1 MLRPRGEPLDGKHLK
16 SRQECD
22 NDDYGREIDAQAP
35 PPSERQKA
43 VIAALFAGVQRT
55 DAAA

>member
-1 MLRPRGEPLDGKHLK
+1 MDGKHLK
-16 SRQECD
+16 SREER
-22 NDDYGREIDAQAP
+22 DYDEYLREVVAQAP

-43 VIAALFAGVQRT
+43 VIAALFAGVKRT